1 MPDAPEEGY
10 KVYVRVPANAANI
23 SVARVRDFVKEFAR
37 LLTDDQKH
45 VSVWT
50 YNDNGS
56 MDKVDTSSDHV
67 AQRSE
72 HAHSAGGADGALI
85 PLYVCHNKY

>member
-1 MPDAPEEGY
+1 MPSTSEEGY

-23 SVARVRDFVKEFAR
+23 SVTRVRDFVKEFAR

-50 YNDNGS
+50 YKDDGS
-56 MDKVDTSSDHV
+56 MEQVDTGADHV
-67 AQRSE
+67 SRAE
-72 HAHSAGGADGALI
+72 HAHSAGGSDGALI